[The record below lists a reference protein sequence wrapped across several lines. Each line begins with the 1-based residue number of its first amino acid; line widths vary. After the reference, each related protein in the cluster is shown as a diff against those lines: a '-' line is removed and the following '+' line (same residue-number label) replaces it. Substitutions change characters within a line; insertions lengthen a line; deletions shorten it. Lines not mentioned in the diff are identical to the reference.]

1 MVGAMRA
8 LGATMLLMITPLTA
22 QSATPGEP
30 PLSAAQTKVVSK
42 AIAKLERPEERA
54 LASSMTNA
62 KKVAEVICRLAALS
76 ALKKQIPGADRVFLG
91 TNDPATLTLVSNKSL
106 VGTGQ
111 VRSGA
116 NWTEFSFACEL
127 DPRSG
132 KARSF
137 TAKMTPGD

>member
-30 PLSAAQTKVVSK
+30 SLSAAQTKVVSK

-91 TNDPATLTLVSNKSL
+91 TDDPATLTLVSNQILIGS
-106 VGTGQ
+106 GQ
-111 VRSGA
+111 VRDGSG
-116 NWTEFSFACEL
+116 WTEFSFTCQL
-127 DPRSG
+127 DPKTG
-132 KARSF
+132 KASAF
-137 TAKMTPGD
+137 KASMKPAA